1 MKLKPQNAEV
11 YFTYVCPHCQSTFL
25 KTIKEVKYVGKEV
38 CYCGRILEFQYMD
51 YVTVIPQYT
60 IKQIVSPIQTSRVS
74 YNTKP
79 KSNMDWVLGLI
90 NIGYKKPQAVALVN
104 TFIQSKDYNEK
115 LTADELFVKILQ
127 QVKE

>member
-1 MKLKPQNAEV
+1 
-11 YFTYVCPHCQSTFL
+11 
-25 KTIKEVKYVGKEV
+25 
-38 CYCGRILEFQYMD
+38 
-51 YVTVIPQYT
+51 
-60 IKQIVSPIQTSRVS
+60 VS